1 LRYDLPMSRIVPHKP
16 VPFTYREYA
25 LLPEDGK
32 RHELIE
38 GEFHVTPSP
47 NPLHQ
52 TISRRLQQFLMQQLE
67 DPGIAQVFNAP
78 MDVILD
84 DTNCVQPDLVI
95 VRNTRSSLI
104 TERAIEGIPDLVVE
118 ILSPTHSGNDKFLKR
133 YTYAHF
139 RIPEYWIVD
148 PAGWVTVLRSGTPE
162 KYDLEAK
169 FDRAAILTS
178 EEFREIAIPL
188 PRIFC

>member
-16 VPFTYREYA
+16 VPLTYREYA

-38 GEFHVTPSP
+38 GEFYVTPSP

-52 TISRRLQQFLMQQLE
+52 TISRRLQQILMQQLE
-67 DPGIAQVFNAP
+67 EPGTAQVFNAP

-118 ILSPTHSGNDKFLKR
+118 ILSPSHPGNDKFLKR
-133 YTYAHF
+133 STYAHF

-162 KYDLEAK
+162 KYDLEAR
-169 FDRAAILTS
+169 FDRAATLTS

-188 PRIFC
+188 PRIFR

>member
-1 LRYDLPMSRIVPHKP
+1 LIAHLAHD
-16 VPFTYREYA
+16 REA
-25 LLPEDGK
+25 
-32 RHELIE
+32 
-38 GEFHVTPSP
+38 
-47 NPLHQ
+47 
-52 TISRRLQQFLMQQLE
+52 
-67 DPGIAQVFNAP
+67 

-95 VRNTRSSLI
+95 VRNTRSSII

-118 ILSPTHSGNDKFLKR
+118 ILSPSHPGNDKFLKR
-133 YTYAHF
+133 YTYAHL

-162 KYDLEAK
+162 KYGLEAR
-169 FDRAAILTS
+169 FDRAATLAS

-188 PRIFC
+188 PRIFR